1 MRKFFKH
8 KTMLGLVIL
17 VVALSIAF
25 GVFNASKSD
34 TSILENIVGVVITP
48 VQNIFVNIGNGV
60 SDFFGYFTEKD
71 DLNKEIE
78 SLKAENAE
86 LKLKLNNAQSS
97 SLENEQL
104 RQLLNL
110 KKTNT
115 GFELETA
122 EVVGRNVSNWYSYIT
137 VNKGV
142 ADGIALNQPVI
153 SSGNALVG
161 RVCEVGT
168 TWAKV
173 MLISDPE
180 HAAGAIILRSSEDG
194 LCEGDSSLSSD
205 GNCRLSFVSKNAD
218 IIVGDTVTTS
228 GMGGIYPKG
237 LIIGKVTKIRPD
249 IEGISQYAV
258 VSPEVDIK
266 NIKAVLIIKNAF
278 E

>member
-1 MRKFFKH
+1 MRKFFRH
-8 KTMLGLVIL
+8 KAAFWL
-17 VVALSIAF
+17 VVLIVVLSIAF

-34 TSILENIVGVVITP
+34 TSPIENIVGIIVTP
-48 VQNIFVNIGNGV
+48 VQRLFVNMGNGI

-78 SLKAENAE
+78 TLKAENAE

-110 KKTNT
+110 KKSNT
-115 GFELETA
+115 EFETETA
-122 EVVGRNVSNWYSYIT
+122 EIVGRNVSNWYSYIT

-161 RVCEVGT
+161 RVSEVGT

-180 HAAGAIILRSSEDG
+180 HAAGAIVLRSSEDG
-194 LCEGDSSLSSD
+194 LCEGDSSMSSD

-228 GMGGIYPKG
+228 GLGGIYPKG

-258 VSPEVDIK
+258 VSPEADIK
-266 NIKAVLIIKNAF
+266 NIKAVLIITTVF
-278 E
+278 